1 MADTKPFFAAVE
13 SRRTIYPLKNESP
26 ISDERIK
33 EIVTAAVKHAPSA
46 FNSQTGRVVLV
57 LKKEHVRLWEA
68 IMEVY
73 KAMLPEEK
81 YKGAK
86 ERFDMFKAAYG
97 TVLFYEDTTN
107 VREFQEK
114 FKQYEDK
121 FPQWS
126 EQSNGMMQY
135 ITWTALET
143 EGLGCN
149 LQHYNPPIDK
159 RLETEFN
166 VPETWS
172 LKAQMVFGKPLAP
185 PKEKEFKPIDTRM
198 KVFE

>member
-57 LKKEHVRLWEA
+57 LKQEHVKLWEA

-73 KAMLPEEK
+73 KAMLPEER

-97 TVLFYEDTTN
+97 TVSLIISSLSPLSRSPSLTTCFRSRYSSTKILPMCVNSKKNSRTTKTNSHNVSHPPFYPEPRFCPSLTSPANTSSSLSYR
-107 VREFQEK
+107 VRA
-114 FKQYEDK
+114 
-121 FPQWS
+121 
-126 EQSNGMMQY
+126 EQRHDAIHHLDRS
-135 ITWTALET
+135 
-143 EGLGCN
+143 
-149 LQHYNPPIDK
+149 
-159 RLETEFN
+159 
-166 VPETWS
+166 
-172 LKAQMVFGKPLAP
+172 
-185 PKEKEFKPIDTRM
+185 
-198 KVFE
+198 